1 MEKAMFMRHLLNLK
15 LRVRHRIS
23 IFVTSKQKCNFV
35 RMVFLFCWLALVS
48 MYKCASTPHHHAFF
62 SRLNIG
68 HDG

>member
-1 MEKAMFMRHLLNLK
+1 MEKAMFVHHLLNLK
-15 LRVRHRIS
+15 LRHRIS
-23 IFVTSKQKCNFV
+23 IFVTSKQKCKSV

-48 MYKCASTPHHHAFF
+48 TYECASTPRHRAFF